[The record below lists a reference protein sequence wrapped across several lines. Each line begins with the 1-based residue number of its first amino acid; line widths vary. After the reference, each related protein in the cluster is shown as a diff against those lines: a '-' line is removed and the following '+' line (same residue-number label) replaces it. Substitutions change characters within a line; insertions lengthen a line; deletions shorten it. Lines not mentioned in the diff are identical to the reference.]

1 MATQNKKTLVIL
13 ALATALLAGCGK
25 QDGTTAEQGK
35 DVRAEVLRVERTTV
49 PRLVTASGA
58 VEAARTVLIS
68 TRMMGWVNA
77 VHVEAGQIV
86 AQGDP
91 LVSIDNTDLIAKKAQ
106 AKAAIVEAEAVLV
119 SAERM
124 VGRFERL
131 YAEKSVSKSQFE
143 EVVTGRDRAAAGLD
157 MARAGLREVNV
168 HLSYVEIKA
177 PTAGLVARRMIDPGD
192 MANPGVPLLRLE
204 QADQVKIVAHVG
216 EKDVSSLTAGDP
228 LTVDITSLPG
238 AVFETTIARVVP
250 AANPG
255 SRTYDVEAYLDNT
268 DGRLKSGMFARV
280 NIPVGTREAVL
291 VPTTAVTRRGQLT
304 GVWIMDDQGR
314 VRRRWI
320 RLGHGDGET
329 YEVLSGL
336 EGGETL
342 IVSSDA
348 PLVEGDKV
356 VR

>member
-13 ALATALLAGCGK
+13 ALAAALLAGCGK

-35 DVRAEVLRVERTTV
+35 DVRAEILRVERTAV
-49 PRLVTASGA
+49 PRLVTAAGA

-77 VHVEAGQIV
+77 VHVEAGQTV

-91 LVSIDNTDLIAKKAQ
+91 LVSIDDTDLIAKKAQ
-106 AKAAIVEAEAVLV
+106 ARAAIVEAEAVLV

-131 YAEKSVSKSQFE
+131 YAEKSVSKSQLE
-143 EVVTGRDRAAAGLD
+143 EVETGRDRAAAGLD
-157 MARAGLREVNV
+157 MARAGLREIDV

-291 VPTTAVTRRGQLT
+291 VPTAAVTRRGQLT

-314 VRRRWI
+314 VRRRWV